1 MKMPLIHLNNLIMK
15 KNISRIE
22 RVIVDSFKDN
32 INQKKVIEELEGQ
45 FIIEKRTM
53 LLDIIQIID
62 AFEKAEQLII
72 EREWDKAEQS
82 EKSIKRLLTAKTK
95 TLSILEK
102 YGVSKISFN
111 DNMCN
116 DENCKTVGDEPDST
130 KPNGYILS
138 VEKTG
143 YVYENKPLREAEVII
158 VKN

>member
-1 MKMPLIHLNNLIMK
+1 MK
-15 KNISRIE
+15 KSINKIE
-22 RVIVDSFKDN
+22 RVIVDSFRDN
-32 INQKKVIEELEGQ
+32 INQKKVIENLESQ
-45 FIIEKRTM
+45 LLIEKRAM

-72 EREWDKAEQS
+72 EREWDKTEQS

-102 YGVSKISFN
+102 YGVSKILFN

-116 DENCKTVGDEPDST
+116 DEYCKSIGDEPDST

-138 VEKTG
+138 IEKTG
-143 YVYENKPLREAEVII
+143 YTYENKPLRVAEVLI

>member
-1 MKMPLIHLNNLIMK
+1 MKNNVSK
-15 KNISRIE
+15 TE
-22 RVIVDSFKDN
+22 RVIVNSFRDN
-32 INQKKVIEELEGQ
+32 INKKDKIKTLENQ
-45 FIIEKRTM
+45 IIIEKRTI

-62 AFEKAEQLII
+62 AFEKAEEIII
-72 EREWDKAEQS
+72 EKEWIKSEQS
-82 EKSIKRLLTAKTK
+82 VKSTKRLLTAKTK

-102 YGVSKISFN
+102 YGVSKILFN

-116 DENCKTVGDEPDST
+116 DYTCKTVGDEPDST

-143 YVYENKPLREAEVII
+143 YNHENKVLREAEVII

>member
-1 MKMPLIHLNNLIMK
+1 MK
-15 KNISRIE
+15 KSINKIE
-22 RVIVDSFKDN
+22 CVIVDSFRDN
-32 INQKKVIEELEGQ
+32 INQKKVIENLESQ
-45 FIIEKRTM
+45 LLIEKRAM

-72 EREWDKAEQS
+72 EREWDKTEQS

-102 YGVSKISFN
+102 YGVSKILFN

-116 DENCKTVGDEPDST
+116 DEYCKTIGAEPDST

-138 VEKTG
+138 IEKTG
-143 YVYENKPLREAEVII
+143 YTYENKPLRVAEVLI

>member
-1 MKMPLIHLNNLIMK
+1 MKNNINK
-15 KNISRIE
+15 TE
-22 RVIVDSFKDN
+22 RVIVDSFKSN
-32 INQKKVIEELEGQ
+32 IILKDKIETIENQFL
-45 FIIEKRTM
+45 IEKRAM

-62 AFEKAEQLII
+62 VFEKAEQLII

-102 YGVSKISFN
+102 HGVSKILFN
-111 DNMCN
+111 ENMCN
-116 DENCKTVGDEPDST
+116 DENCKTVGAEPDST